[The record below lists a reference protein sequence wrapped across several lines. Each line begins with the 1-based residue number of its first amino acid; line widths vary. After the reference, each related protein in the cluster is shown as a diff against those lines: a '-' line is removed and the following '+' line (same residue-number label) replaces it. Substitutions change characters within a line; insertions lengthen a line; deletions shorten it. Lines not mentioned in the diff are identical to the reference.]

1 MQQHSFSAER
11 NTEIVKYN
19 IRLEKDFNIYGF
31 LGKDISTQKY
41 NHAIAVARFDQAPEF

>member
-1 MQQHSFSAER
+1 MKK
-11 NTEIVKYN
+11 IC
-19 IRLEKDFNIYGF
+19 IRPDKDFDIYGF